1 VIAQTITT
9 LRGQGIDGAAILSAL
24 RRAP

>member
-1 VIAQTITT
+1 VIAQTVAN